1 MEGWSAKAVPHLSVL
16 FFVLVASWGWGF
28 YLDHYE
34 LLYSTQGVVYG
45 AGYTA
50 DHVTRIAYWIM
61 RAPRRRCARCWCS
74 ISSGRDSRR

>member
-1 MEGWSAKAVPHLSVL
+1 MEGWSAKVVPHLSSL

-28 YLDHYE
+28 YLDHFE

-50 DHVTRIAYWIM
+50 DHVTRIAYWM
-61 RAPRRRCARCWCS
+61 MPAPRWRCARCWCS
-74 ISSGRDSRR
+74 ISSGRDSER